1 MMKYKHI
8 FFDLDKTLWDFLAN
22 SDDTFEDLF
31 SIFKLENKGIPT
43 IKKFHEIYNRHND
56 QLWDM
61 YRKGLIE
68 KSFLSV
74 QRFVLTLKE
83 FSIDDSLLA
92 ENMSKEYL
100 QLSPLKT
107 KLIPGTVEI
116 LEYLSDKYSLHI
128 ITNGFKEVQYIKIER
143 SGINKF
149 FDKIITSEEAGCNKP
164 NKDIFLYA
172 LKKTQA
178 LATNSLMIG
187 DDLEVDILGARNAGI
202 DQLYLNFEKNIHAN
216 QINFEVNS
224 LLEIM
229 DIL

>member
-1 MMKYKHI
+1 MKYKHI